1 MKFNIEKIMEL
12 RTPKDLEKFNP
23 NKPLFYQNYLFHY
36 LIILDKFDLLKAI
49 KHPIFNFNE
58 DKMDGFMLAAKHEN
72 YKILEYLL
80 KQYPEHSQNHNSDGL
95 NFINFISKP
104 SKLISLMK
112 KFRNINWEYLL
123 KFKNQ
128 ANIEYYQ
135 YLLSE
140 LDENDLKWF
149 LTNYKVFNSYYSIY
163 AILNNDKINDS
174 QKIKL
179 FDKFTEKEIN
189 TKNYENKGI
198 IDDLIMLQNVKLTE
212 YFINRNVD
220 LEYVIKPTSYF
231 ITPFFAIIV
240 KIFTE
245 GKNDKLE
252 KIIELMF
259 KKIKLDY
266 TYVNKDGINY
276 VQLVLKLLLQNR
288 DLDSSIMNKVIDT
301 ILTDSPDKSWR
312 QINLNKENAL
322 FYIVQL
328 PIKKF
333 IKYVKDR
340 ELDVKQ
346 KNYQNKT
353 VFDFATEDWEKELKK
368 LKEYKLDNSIDINV
382 KENKYQ
388 HQTKFTA
395 TMMDIIIYFIYLS
408 RKYKN
413 LYIPKILDS
422 NNSRE
427 DFPWV
432 INYASNSIDIHPN
445 LNFTINNIRREN
457 KYDFALVFLA
467 MNLENNLKHANIL
480 LYDFKNLSIERFEPY
495 GNDGIEYEVDDIL
508 DEELT
513 WNTGLKYLKPSDYLP
528 KPGYQLLSNENDA
541 EKQKVGDF
549 GGFCLGWC
557 IWYVEH
563 RLKNSKIEPKTLN
576 RKTLEKLLHLDDN
589 LTEFIRNYSNKLFDE
604 KYKIMK
610 NICPDGD
617 CIQEKNISNIYLKS
631 EDQQKIFNYAEKF
644 FGTGVD

>member
-1 MKFNIEKIMEL
+1 MEL
-12 RTPKDLEKFNP
+12 RTTKDLEKFNP

-36 LIILDKFDLLKAI
+36 LIILDKLDLLKAM
-49 KHPIFNFNE
+49 KHPVYNFNE
-58 DKMDGFMLAAKHEN
+58 DKMDGFMLAAKYN
-72 YKILEYLL
+72 NFKILEYLL
-80 KQYPEHSQNHNSDGL
+80 KQYPEHSQNHNDEGM
-95 NFINFISKP
+95 NFINFISNP

-112 KFRNINWEYLL
+112 KFKNINWEYLL

-128 ANIEYYQ
+128 SNIEYYQ

-140 LDENDLKWF
+140 LEEDDLKWF
-149 LTNYKVFNSYYSIY
+149 LTNHKVFNSYYSIY
-163 AILNNDKINDS
+163 AILYNEKINDS

-179 FDKFTEKEIN
+179 FDKFTNKEIN

-198 IDDLIMLQNVKLTE
+198 LDDLIMTENVKLTE
-212 YFINRNVD
+212 YFINRNID

-231 ITPFFAIIV
+231 ITPFFAMII

-245 GKNDKLE
+245 EKNIKLE
-252 KIIELMF
+252 KILEMVF

-276 VQLVLKLLLQNR
+276 VQLILKMLLQNR
-288 DLDSSIMNKVIDT
+288 EI
-301 ILTDSPDKSWR
+301 DSPIVNKISEHILSESPDESWR
-312 QINLNKENAL
+312 QINLNKENAV

-328 PIKKF
+328 PIKKYL
-333 IKYVKDR
+333 KYVKDR
-340 ELDVKQ
+340 ELDIKQ
-346 KNYQNKT
+346 KNYQNKSA
-353 VFDFATEDWEKELKK
+353 FDFATEDWKKELKK
-368 LKEYKLDNSIDINV
+368 IKEYKIDNKIEIDV

-422 NNSRE
+422 NNNRE

-432 INYASNSIDIHPN
+432 INYTSNTIDIHPN

-495 GNDGIEYEVDDIL
+495 GNDGIDCEVDDIL

-610 NICPDGD
+610 NICPNGD
-617 CIQEKNISNIYLKS
+617 CIPEKNISNIYLTNN
-631 EDQQKIFNYAEKF
+631 DQQKIFNYAEKF
-644 FGTGVD
+644 FGTGVE

>member
-1 MKFNIEKIMEL
+1 MEL
-12 RTPKDLEKFNP
+12 RTTKDLEKFNP

-36 LIILDKFDLLKAI
+36 LIILDKLDLLKAM
-49 KHPIFNFNE
+49 KHPVYNFNE
-58 DKMDGFMLAAKHEN
+58 DKMDGFMLAAKYN
-72 YKILEYLL
+72 NFKILEYLL
-80 KQYPEHSQNHNSDGL
+80 KQYPEHSQNHNDEGM

-112 KFRNINWEYLL
+112 KFKNINWEYLL

-128 ANIEYYQ
+128 SNIEYYQ

-140 LDENDLKWF
+140 LEEDDLKWF
-149 LTNYKVFNSYYSIY
+149 LTNHKVFNSYYSIY
-163 AILNNDKINDS
+163 AILYNEKINDS

-179 FDKFTEKEIN
+179 FDKFTDKEIN

-198 IDDLIMLQNVKLTE
+198 LDDLIMTENVKLTE
-212 YFINRNVD
+212 YFINRNID

-231 ITPFFAIIV
+231 ITPFFAMII

-245 GKNDKLE
+245 EKNVKLE
-252 KIIELMF
+252 KIIEIVF

-276 VQLVLKLLLQNR
+276 VQLILKMLLQNR
-288 DLDSSIMNKVIDT
+288 EI
-301 ILTDSPDKSWR
+301 DSPIVNKITDYILSESPDESWR
-312 QINLNKENAL
+312 QINLNKENAV

-328 PIKKF
+328 PIKKYL
-333 IKYVKDR
+333 KYVKDR
-340 ELDVKQ
+340 ELDIKQ
-346 KNYQNKT
+346 KNYQNKSA
-353 VFDFATEDWEKELKK
+353 FDFATEDWEKELKK
-368 LKEYKLDNSIDINV
+368 IKEYKIDNKIEIDV

-432 INYASNSIDIHPN
+432 INYTSNSIDIHPN

-513 WNTGLKYLKPSDYLP
+513 WNTGLKYLKPGDYLP

-549 GGFCLGWC
+549 GGFCSGWC

-610 NICPDGD
+610 NICPNGD
-617 CIQEKNISNIYLKS
+617 CIPEKNISNIYLTNN
-631 EDQQKIFNYAEKF
+631 DQQKIFNYAEKF
-644 FGTGVD
+644 FGTGVE

>member
-12 RTPKDLEKFNP
+12 RTTKDLEKFNP

-36 LIILDKFDLLKAI
+36 LIILDKLDLLKAM
-49 KHPIFNFNE
+49 KHPVYNFNE
-58 DKMDGFMLAAKHEN
+58 DKMDGFMLAAKYN
-72 YKILEYLL
+72 NFKILEYLL
-80 KQYPEHSQNHNSDGL
+80 KQYPEHSQNHNDEGM

-112 KFRNINWEYLL
+112 KFKNINWEYLL

-128 ANIEYYQ
+128 SNIEYYQ

-140 LDENDLKWF
+140 LEEDDLKWF
-149 LTNYKVFNSYYSIY
+149 LTNHKVFNSYYSIY
-163 AILNNDKINDS
+163 AILYNEKINDS

-179 FDKFTEKEIN
+179 FDKFTNKEIN

-198 IDDLIMLQNVKLTE
+198 LDDLIMTENVKLTE
-212 YFINRNVD
+212 YFINRNID

-231 ITPFFAIIV
+231 ITPFFAMII

-245 GKNDKLE
+245 EKNVKLE
-252 KIIELMF
+252 KILEMVF
-259 KKIKLDY
+259 KKIKLDH

-276 VQLVLKLLLQNR
+276 VQLILKMLLQNR
-288 DLDSSIMNKVIDT
+288 EI
-301 ILTDSPDKSWR
+301 DSPIVNKIVENILSESPDESWR
-312 QINLNKENAL
+312 QINLNKENGV

-328 PIKKF
+328 PIKKYL
-333 IKYVKDR
+333 KYVKDR
-340 ELDVKQ
+340 ELDIKQ
-346 KNYQNKT
+346 KNYQNKSA
-353 VFDFATEDWEKELKK
+353 FDFATEDWEKELKK
-368 LKEYKLDNSIDINV
+368 IKEYKIDNKIEIDV

-432 INYASNSIDIHPN
+432 INYTSNSIDIHPN

-513 WNTGLKYLKPSDYLP
+513 WNTGLKYLKPGDYLP

-576 RKTLEKLLHLDDN
+576 RKTLEKLLHFDDN

-610 NICPDGD
+610 NICLNGD
-617 CIQEKNISNIYLKS
+617 CIPEKNISNIYLTNN
-631 EDQQKIFNYAEKF
+631 DQQKIFNYAEKF
-644 FGTGVD
+644 FGTGVE

>member
-12 RTPKDLEKFNP
+12 RTTKDLEKFNP

-36 LIILDKFDLLKAI
+36 LIILDKLDLLKAM
-49 KHPIFNFNE
+49 KHPVYNFNE
-58 DKMDGFMLAAKHEN
+58 DKMDGFMLAAKYN
-72 YKILEYLL
+72 NFKILEYLL
-80 KQYPEHSQNHNSDGL
+80 KQYPEHSQNHNDEGM

-112 KFRNINWEYLL
+112 KFKNINWEYLL

-128 ANIEYYQ
+128 SNIEYYQ

-140 LDENDLKWF
+140 LEEDDLKWF
-149 LTNYKVFNSYYSIY
+149 LTNHKVFNSYYSIY
-163 AILNNDKINDS
+163 AILYNEKINDS

-179 FDKFTEKEIN
+179 FDKFTDKEIN

-198 IDDLIMLQNVKLTE
+198 LDDLIMTENVKLTE
-212 YFINRNVD
+212 YFINRNID

-231 ITPFFAIIV
+231 ITPFFAMII

-245 GKNDKLE
+245 EKNVKLE
-252 KIIELMF
+252 KIIEIVF

-276 VQLVLKLLLQNR
+276 VQLILKMLLQNR
-288 DLDSSIMNKVIDT
+288 EI
-301 ILTDSPDKSWR
+301 DSPIVNKITDYILSESPDESWR
-312 QINLNKENAL
+312 QINLNKENAV

-328 PIKKF
+328 PIKKYL
-333 IKYVKDR
+333 KYVKDR
-340 ELDVKQ
+340 ELDIKQ
-346 KNYQNKT
+346 KNYQNKSA
-353 VFDFATEDWEKELKK
+353 FDFATEDWEKELKK
-368 LKEYKLDNSIDINV
+368 IKEYKIDNKIEIDV

-432 INYASNSIDIHPN
+432 INYTSNSIDIHPN

-513 WNTGLKYLKPSDYLP
+513 WNTGLKYLKPGDYLP

-549 GGFCLGWC
+549 GGFCSGWC

-610 NICPDGD
+610 NICPNGD
-617 CIQEKNISNIYLKS
+617 CIPEKNISNIYLTNN
-631 EDQQKIFNYAEKF
+631 DQQKIFNYAEKF
-644 FGTGVD
+644 FGTGVE